1 MKMNKDNIIATQE
14 KLIENQKQIIA
25 AQKTMLRL
33 YEEKINILK
42 AQYKELEDFIK
53 CSL

>member
-1 MKMNKDNIIATQE
+1 MIKDDIISVQE

-25 AQKTMLRL
+25 AQKTMLRS

-42 AQYKELEDFIK
+42 RQYKELEDFIK
-53 CSL
+53 CLL